1 MIDLNRKYKPSQ
13 TIVFLTHYI
22 ILLIYDFI
30 LSLEDIMGIGK
41 QSKILNK
48 SQIEMVSNYLKT
60 KRNGLRNQTIFLL
73 SVKSGLRSKEISQLS
88 WKEVI
93 NSDGEVGDEI
103 HLTNKTSKGRSG
115 RIIPLHKSVKE
126 NLIELL
132 KEHKTFRDFDF
143 DTSLIV
149 RTERSPTTTSQ
160 SIVNMFQS
168 WYKKLGLIGCS
179 SHSGRRTFITETS
192 KKISLVG
199 GSLRD
204 IQMMVGHS
212 SLQTTQRY
220 IESDSD
226 SQRKVVG
233 LI

>member
-1 MIDLNRKYKPSQ
+1 
-13 TIVFLTHYI
+13 
-22 ILLIYDFI
+22 
-30 LSLEDIMGIGK
+30 
-41 QSKILNK
+41 
-48 SQIEMVSNYLKT
+48 MVSSYLRS

-88 WKEVI
+88 WKEVC
-93 NSDGEVGDEI
+93 NSNGEVDEYI
-103 HLTNKTSKGRSG
+103 NLTNRSSKGKSG
-115 RIIPLHKSVKE
+115 RVIPLHKDVRQ

-132 KEHKTFRDFDF
+132 DDHKRFSGFNMDNSF
-143 DTSLIV
+143 IV
-149 RTERSPTTTSQ
+149 RTERSPFTTSQ
-160 SIVNMFQS
+160 TIVNMFQS
-168 WYKKLGLIGCS
+168 WYRTLGLVGCS

-204 IQMMVGHS
+204 VQMMVGHS

-220 IESDSD
+220 IESDSE
-226 SQRKVVG
+226 SQRRVVD